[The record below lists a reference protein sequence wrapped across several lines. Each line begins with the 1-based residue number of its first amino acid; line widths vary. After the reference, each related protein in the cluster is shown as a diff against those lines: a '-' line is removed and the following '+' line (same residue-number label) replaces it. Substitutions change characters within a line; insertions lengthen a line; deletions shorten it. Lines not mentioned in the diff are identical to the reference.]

1 MLEMPVAPA
10 SKVEPTAEPVAAE
23 ELELLETIA
32 MLQAHLDALA
42 LTNTCLHTQLD
53 NAKNCAVEVEQ
64 RVKGGHA
71 RDSDDE
77 RPNRRVRRGRDDDI
91 ADNGDSDELPC
102 AVHRGY
108 SLGES
113 SAGSSVLTSSITSLP
128 TTDVEVNDQ
137 PRVYRSSSAAA
148 DAEFDDALLDEGDA
162 DGMAVTYRS
171 CGGALG
177 SGDDLLAAAF
187 DLDVLKEAVNGLGA
201 LRQGGA
207 PPADDAVAQQLARL
221 EAAMRAYRL

>member
-1 MLEMPVAPA
+1 M
-10 SKVEPTAEPVAAE
+10 
-23 ELELLETIA
+23 
-32 MLQAHLDALA
+32 
-42 LTNTCLHTQLD
+42 
-53 NAKNCAVEVEQ
+53 
-64 RVKGGHA
+64 
-71 RDSDDE
+71 
-77 RPNRRVRRGRDDDI
+77 
-91 ADNGDSDELPC
+91 
-102 AVHRGY
+102 HRGY